1 MSEHAIQNT
10 IRNALAG
17 KGLIFRA
24 NVGQAWTGEQFV
36 RQGRNMLIINARP
49 FTTGLPPGFSDLFG
63 LVPVTITADMLG
75 QKVAVFTAL
84 EVKTAKGKPTTQ
96 QQAFVRLRRGAP
108 GLVPPPVDDI
118 EAFWTPAEKAM
129 VEQAL
134 ACAVVGDAADVREG
148 IADFAR
154 RHRPDELMLTANI
167 FDHGARLHSFALAA
181 QAFGSDAGR

>member
-63 LVPVTITADMLG
+63 LVPVTITADMVG

-84 EVKTAKGKPTTQ
+84 EVKTAKGKATTQ
-96 QQAFVRLRRGAP
+96 QQAFIQAVNDNGGRAGVVRC
-108 GLVPPPVDDI
+108 
-118 EAFWTPAEKAM
+118 AEDAVRV
-129 VEQAL
+129 VE
-134 ACAVVGDAADVREG
+134 GDA
-148 IADFAR
+148 
-154 RHRPDELMLTANI
+154 
-167 FDHGARLHSFALAA
+167 
-181 QAFGSDAGR
+181 